1 MKSDLEIL
9 QQIHEELKVTDPPLF
24 DVSVIDFY
32 GGLIG
37 RVPEDGYELI
47 FPDKELSEAEEAAI
61 RQLKH
66 HGYVKLHFAYRL
78 SEGYIYQVNLRGLR
92 FLEIADG
99 HLFGMQDSGER
110 EAFETGA
117 VRDSQEGKSRPDLI
131 SPFALDR
138 VGHWLALGAEKYGP
152 HNWQKGMDFSRV
164 TASLFRHL
172 VAFLKRDES
181 EDHLAAIIANSSFLI
196 HYEEMIKR
204 GLLPESLDDLP
215 KYNEI
220 PRVHFNRDE
229 PMDYS

>member
-9 QQIHEELKVTDPPLF
+9 QQIHEELKGTDPPPF
-24 DVSVIDFY
+24 DVSVISFY

-47 FPDKELSEAEEAAI
+47 FPDKDLSEAEEAAI
-61 RQLKH
+61 RQLKDC
-66 HGYVKLHFAYRL
+66 GYVELHFAYRL
-78 SEGYIYQVNLRGLR
+78 SEGYIYQVNLRGKR
-92 FLEIADG
+92 YLEIADNQ
-99 HLFGMQDSGER
+99 LIGMRDSGKR

-117 VRDSQEGKSRPDLI
+117 VRDSQDGKSRPDLI

-172 VAFLKRDES
+172 VAFMKRDDT
-181 EDHLAAIIANSSFLI
+181 EDNLAAIIANASFLI
-196 HYEEMIKR
+196 AYEELIKR

-215 KYNEI
+215 KYNGI
-220 PRVHFNRDE
+220 PGVHFNQDE
-229 PMDYS
+229 PVDYS